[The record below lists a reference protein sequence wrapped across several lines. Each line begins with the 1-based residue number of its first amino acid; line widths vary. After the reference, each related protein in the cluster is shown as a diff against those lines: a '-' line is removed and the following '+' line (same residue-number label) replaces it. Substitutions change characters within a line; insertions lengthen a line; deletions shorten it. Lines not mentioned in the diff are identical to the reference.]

1 MNRRTADAIRWI
13 LLAVLAG
20 IVVPWLGLATLVALS
35 ILWPANQVPHV
46 LLGIWLCVT
55 TAYLVLPLLPGRGL
69 GPSDN
74 WPKRIAYAPLLGPV
88 LWVARASRS

>member
-1 MNRRTADAIRWI
+1 MNRQNAGAISWI

-46 LLGIWLCVT
+46 LLGLWLCVT
-55 TAYLVLPLLPGRGL
+55 TAYLVMPLLPGRQL

-74 WPKRIAYAPLLGPV
+74 WPKRIAYAPLVGPV
-88 LWVARASRS
+88 LWFALAGRS